1 MDSNKL
7 VEGILNKVAAIQG
20 GPAHTPTRPPQDDV
34 VQPVG
39 NLANP
44 FPHNEQ
50 KPSDLGGAARET
62 NMRGEGRH
70 LAAIPKDITAKVGPR
85 AIKETN
91 SPSIK
96 KVAGFTQHIL
106 RGFADEFSKVAKG

>member
-1 MDSNKL
+1 MDSNEL
-7 VEGILNKVAAIQG
+7 VENILNKVAAIQG
-20 GPAHTPTRPPQDDV
+20 GPAHTPARPPQDDK

-39 NLANP
+39 DLANP

-50 KPSDLGGAARET
+50 IPSDLGGGCET

-85 AIKETN
+85 SIKETN
-91 SPSIK
+91 NPAIK
-96 KVAGFTQHIL
+96 KVAGFNEHLL
-106 RGFADEFSKVAKG
+106 RGFADEFAKVARG